1 MNTASS
7 PTQKEFAN
15 ETERRL
21 LDCALTLFASKGYC
35 ATSVREIIEAADVT
49 RPVLY
54 YYCDNKEDLFK
65 RVIQWTHGD
74 AYDRLECLLTETS
87 GAVQRLRAIIRE
99 TFSFCEADPRIPQLM
114 FQTTFAPAVSGL
126 TEFLQEIAQ
135 RRFSIIV
142 LVMQEGLNT
151 AEFRGGDAVSLALV
165 FCSLM
170 DHHVNVLCRLPA
182 PDRNLTAERADSLVD
197 VFLHGVGT
205 GSRLTPELPPLSVE
219 EPPRS

>member
-1 MNTASS
+1 MNTVSS

-21 LDCALTLFASKGYC
+21 LDCALTLFASKGYS

-54 YYCDNKEDLFK
+54 YYCDNKEDLFR
-65 RVIQWTHGD
+65 RVVQWTHGD
-74 AYDRLECLLTETS
+74 AYDRLECLLAETS
-87 GAVQRLRAIIRE
+87 GAVQRLRAVIRE
-99 TFSFCEADPRIPQLM
+99 TFLFCAADPRIPQLM

-135 RRFSIIV
+135 RRFSIV
-142 LVMQEGLNT
+142 VQVMQKGLDT
-151 AEFRGGDAVSLALV
+151 AELHGGDAVSLALV
-165 FCSLM
+165 FCSMM
-170 DHHVNVLCRLPA
+170 DHHVNILSRFPN
-182 PDRNLTAERADSLVD
+182 PDKNLTAERADALVD

-205 GSRLTPELPPLSVE
+205 GGRRTPQLSPLSVE
-219 EPPRS
+219 ERPQS